1 MIGTV
6 KRSLWLLLMPIVAMS
21 LICCASS
28 SSAGA
33 TKSRSQ
39 LCTALKPAVQAGQK
53 VPSIV
58 TGTSSQTLAKSKSEL
73 LAAVNVLLK
82 NAGAVRVQLRS
93 APPNV
98 RTAFNW
104 DVSADGRFRMAVKNA
119 TTPSQIKLAARD
131 LVSSPTRTALF
142 IAYVLSRCEDP
153 TPAP

>member
-1 MIGTV
+1 
-6 KRSLWLLLMPIVAMS
+6 
-21 LICCASS
+21 
-28 SSAGA
+28 
-33 TKSRSQ
+33 
-39 LCTALKPAVQAGQK
+39 
-53 VPSIV
+53 
-58 TGTSSQTLAKSKSEL
+58 LAKSKSEL

-131 LVSSPTRTALF
+131 LVSSPTRTAPF